1 MYCSI
6 SDAWSQ
12 ENTMANLAE
21 RFNKEYFSNNAHQ
34 QIEHFKVNDDI
45 QENEIYGNDIN
56 NSNHGN
62 IIQKPNV
69 EPVSQIKNIPTKILN
84 TNVIVQKN
92 SHNFDNKV
100 VVKKEDQGLI
110 VKKYS
115 CVELVN
121 KVLSCDKCRNM
132 ILQRLNVNNTS
143 LTDTIHNFFK
153 GTNKEIIILILIG
166 LIIIILLDLFLRIGR
181 SLN

>member
-69 EPVSQIKNIPTKILN
+69 EPVSQIKNIPTKILMFF
-84 TNVIVQKN
+84 IICLEMSKKQKI
-92 SHNFDNKV
+92 S
-100 VVKKEDQGLI
+100 
-110 VKKYS
+110 
-115 CVELVN
+115 
-121 KVLSCDKCRNM
+121 
-132 ILQRLNVNNTS
+132 
-143 LTDTIHNFFK
+143 
-153 GTNKEIIILILIG
+153 
-166 LIIIILLDLFLRIGR
+166 
-181 SLN
+181 